1 MGEIISRFKKS
12 LTDRGHFDR
21 MVSVRVKQ
29 GIALFG
35 LFTLAACGL
44 RFDSR
49 APWRDELEAKC
60 LQSGAVQSS
69 AAIEPMEEID
79 GPGACGMM
87 TPLRVASFGQGSIP
101 LKNKVTLS
109 CPALSSVDRW
119 MTEVVQPAS
128 QIYYG
133 THVAEVKAGSYSCR
147 NRNNEYFGK
156 ISEHAFGNAMD
167 VMGFRFADGRTITVA
182 KGWKG
187 EAKDQ
192 AFLREIFVNACDY
205 FTTVLAPGSDAAHA
219 DHIHMDLARHDEA
232 YKRRICQPKIQFA
245 RKINPRPDAN
255 QIAGLNYTVP
265 DVPILQPTAIASAAS
280 EDDIQRLIA
289 ETSHM
294 SPAQAALQKPPLAPL
309 PPTRQ
314 PMPRAVAALPPD
326 AEDAD
331 YGDLSGIY

>member
-1 MGEIISRFKKS
+1 MISI
-12 LTDRGHFDR
+12 
-21 MVSVRVKQ
+21 RVKQ
-29 GIALFG
+29 GVALFG

-69 AAIEPMEEID
+69 AAIVPMEEID

-119 MTEVVQPAS
+119 MTEVVQPAA

-133 THVAEVKAGSYSCR
+133 TQIAEVKAGSYSCR
-147 NRNNEYFGK
+147 NRNHEYFGK

-187 EAKDQ
+187 EPKDQ
-192 AFLREIFVNACDY
+192 GFLREIFVHACDY

-255 QIAGLNYTVP
+255 QIAGLNYVVP
-265 DVPILQPTAIASAAS
+265 DVPRLQPTAIASNAS
-280 EDDIQRLIA
+280 EDDILRLIA

-294 SPAQAALQKPPLAPL
+294 TPAQAALQKPSITPIPQAQSL
-309 PPTRQ
+309 
-314 PMPRAVAALPPD
+314 MPKSAAVMSPD
-326 AEDAD
+326 AEDED

>member
-1 MGEIISRFKKS
+1 
-12 LTDRGHFDR
+12 
-21 MVSVRVKQ
+21 MVSIRVRQ
-29 GIALFG
+29 GVALFG

-49 APWRDELEAKC
+49 PPWRDELEAKC

-69 AAIEPMEEID
+69 AAIEPIEEID

-87 TPLRVASFGQGSIP
+87 TPLRVSSFGQGSIP

-119 MTEVVQPAS
+119 MTEVVQPAA

-133 THVAEVKAGSYSCR
+133 TQIAEVKAGSYSCR
-147 NRNNEYFGK
+147 NRNHEYFGK

-187 EAKDQ
+187 DTKDQ
-192 AFLREIFVNACDY
+192 GFLREIFVHACDY

-219 DHIHMDLARHDEA
+219 DHIHMDLARHDET

-245 RKINPRPDAN
+245 RKINPRPDAS
-255 QIAGLNYTVP
+255 QIAGLNYVVP
-265 DVPILQPTAIASAAS
+265 DVPRLQPTAIASNAS
-280 EDDIQRLIA
+280 EDDILRLIA

-294 SPAQAALQKPPLAPL
+294 TPAQAALQKPSIAPVPAAKPLLPKSASVAP
-309 PPTRQ
+309 
-314 PMPRAVAALPPD
+314 ADV
-326 AEDAD
+326 EDAD
-331 YGDLSGIY
+331 YGDLSGLY

>member
-1 MGEIISRFKKS
+1 MVPSR
-12 LTDRGHFDR
+12 L
-21 MVSVRVKQ
+21 KQ
-29 GIALFG
+29 GFALTG
-35 LFTLAACGL
+35 LLALAACGL

-60 LQSGAVQSS
+60 LSSGAVQASS
-69 AAIEPMEEID
+69 AIEPMESID

-147 NRNNEYFGK
+147 NRNNETFGK

-167 VMGFRFADGRTITVA
+167 VMGFRFADGRTITVE

-192 AFLREIFVNACDY
+192 AFLREIFINACDY
-205 FTTVLAPGSDAAHA
+205 FTTVLAPGSDAEHYN
-219 DHIHMDLARHDEA
+219 HIHLDLARHDEA
-232 YKRRICQPKIQFA
+232 YKRHICQPKIQFA
-245 RKINPRPDAN
+245 RKINPRPDAT
-255 QIAGLNYTVP
+255 QIAGLNYVVP
-265 DVPILQPTAIASAAS
+265 DVPTLAPTAIASAAS
-280 EDDIQRLIA
+280 EDEIQRLIA
-289 ETSHM
+289 ETSNM
-294 SPAQAALQKPPLAPL
+294 SPVRAALEKPSLAPL
-309 PPTRQ
+309 PPTRR
-314 PMPRAVAALPPD
+314 PLPNAVAALPAD

>member
-1 MGEIISRFKKS
+1 
-12 LTDRGHFDR
+12 
-21 MVSVRVKQ
+21 MVFVRVRQ
-29 GIALFG
+29 GLALLG
-35 LFTLAACGL
+35 ILALAACGL

-49 APWRDELEAKC
+49 EPWRNELEAKC
-60 LQSGAVQSS
+60 LSSGAVQTS
-69 AAIEPMEEID
+69 AAIVPMEEID

-87 TPLRVASFGQGSIP
+87 TPLRVSSFGQGSIP

-109 CPALSSVDRW
+109 CPAMSSVDRW

-147 NRNNEYFGK
+147 NRNSEYFGK

-167 VMGFRFADGRTITVA
+167 VMGFRFADGRTITVE

-187 EAKDQ
+187 DSKDQ
-192 AFLREIFVNACDY
+192 AFLREIFVNACEY
-205 FTTVLAPGSDAAHA
+205 FTTVLAPGSDAEHYN
-219 DHIHMDLARHDEA
+219 HIHLDLARHDA
-232 YKRRICQPKIQFA
+232 GYKRHVCQPKIQFA
-245 RKINPRPDAN
+245 RKINTRPDAN
-255 QIAGLNYTVP
+255 QIAGLNYVVP
-265 DVPILQPTAIASAAS
+265 DVPNLQPTAIASNAN

-289 ETSHM
+289 DTSHM
-294 SPAQAALQKPPLAPL
+294 TPAQAALQKPSLVPL
-309 PPTRQ
+309 PPAKQTV
-314 PMPRAVAALPPD
+314 PHAVAALPPD